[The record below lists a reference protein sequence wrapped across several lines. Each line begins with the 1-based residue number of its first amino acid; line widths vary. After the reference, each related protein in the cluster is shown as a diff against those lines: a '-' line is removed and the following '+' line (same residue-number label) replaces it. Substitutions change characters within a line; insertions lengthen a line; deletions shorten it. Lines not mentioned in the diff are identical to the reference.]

1 LQATSVQHALRN
13 LLALSFAFSIAVIPA
28 AAEELVLK
36 SGQKIVGTI
45 VGYEED
51 MFRVQ
56 TEFGFALIRKD
67 KVASIDFAPGSSNEA
82 VPKRA
87 DRPRA
92 AATGKAAGSD
102 AERAPASSAD
112 SLHPVAE
119 ATSVATAAAAHIRT
133 SPAVSRPLNEPLPA
147 QIRERVEG
155 NSYINETFQFAM
167 YKPPGW
173 KVYEGLARETGRA
186 IVAIGAEDE
195 QTLLIVDRQV
205 WSGLPDLESDAAEA
219 NLRQTYQDYQQDSES
234 PAQVDGHAA
243 VRRAFQGVLEGVEWH
258 GIAVHVARGNTLFGL
273 IGLTSAETYE
283 FQQALLNKIINS
295 FHFLAVKP

>member
-1 LQATSVQHALRN
+1 LQTRSVQHVLRS
-13 LLALSFAFSIAVIPA
+13 LLALSFAFSLAVIPA

-36 SGQKIVGTI
+36 TGQKIVGTI

-67 KVASIDFAPGSSNEA
+67 KVASIDFAPGS
-82 VPKRA
+82 PKRT
-87 DRPRA
+87 DRPSRA
-92 AATGKAAGSD
+92 VTGKAAGSD
-102 AERAPASSAD
+102 AERGSASSAE
-112 SLHPVAE
+112 SLQFAP
-119 ATSVATAAAAHIRT
+119 VATAASARVKT
-133 SPAVSRPLNEPLPA
+133 SPVVSRPLNEPLPA

-205 WSGLPDLESDAAEA
+205 WNGLPDLESGAAEA
-219 NLRQTYQDYQQDSES
+219 NLRQTYQEYQQDSES

-258 GIAVHVARGNTLFGL
+258 GVAVHVARGNTLFGL

-295 FHFLAVKP
+295 FHFLPGKP